1 MNINNIID
9 KLERHEIKL
18 HELESELSI
27 EDAAQVRKAYLE
39 FKTGKS
45 LTSLSKYNFDL
56 KNIYKRNCENVI
68 GGVSIPVGIAG
79 PIRVNGQNSNGE
91 YFVPIATTEGALIAS
106 INRGCKIISLAG
118 GAYSIIEL
126 KGISR
131 APILKVNNIQEAKEL
146 KDWIKSHFDQL
157 KDIAEKTSEHICL
170 LDTKTY
176 SNGKYVW
183 LRINYDTQDAMGMNM
198 AVVATQEIVKYI
210 EAQLKNVKTVA
221 LSGNVCVDK
230 KPAAINII
238 EGRGKILETEVTLS
252 KELVEKHLKTTVSKM
267 IEVNKSKIW
276 IGGHMSGSLGFN
288 AHIANMIAG
297 IFIATGQDIAHV
309 VDASTS
315 SVNMDYDGE
324 DLYVNL
330 RIPALNIGTVGGG
343 TELPSQ
349 KECQEILTYDV
360 TNRDNSKFNKTARM
374 AEIIGAA
381 VLAGEISLHAAFS
394 SSSFVCAH
402 KNLGRRKT

>member
-1 MNINNIID
+1 MDINNIIN

-39 FKTGKS
+39 YKTGKS
-45 LTSLSKYNFDL
+45 FTSLSKYNFDL

-157 KDIAEKTSEHICL
+157 KHIAEKTSEHICL

-252 KELVEKHLKTTVSKM
+252 KDLVEKHLKTTVSKM

-324 DLYVNL
+324 DLYINL

-343 TELPSQ
+343 TELPGQ

-360 TNRDNSKFNKTARM
+360 TNGNNSKFNKTARM